1 MVTADQLY
9 RLTEEGRHDVQAKR
23 AFFRALLEAT
33 IYAHVAKDA
42 SPEDPPRLMKVW
54 HPGRGDYFM
63 PCYTD
68 AEKAYARADGIVG
81 VIGLPG
87 RTVLELSH
95 GCAMVVNPD
104 HYAVELYPNEID
116 ALLNGRPLA
125 DTGKF
130 LFAADAPIAFVP
142 PSIPF
147 DQLAATLILHL
158 ITEPDAEAAYAAEM
172 HVGTERVEVSLLV
185 EIIGP
190 VHAAERLVQTS
201 AHVIQPFV
209 ATVPMPIRLTSNLA
223 GNARLAAHSGARHIY
238 RRSDWID
245 PR

>member
-9 RLTEEGRHDVQAKR
+9 RLIEQGRHDVQAKR
-23 AFFRALLEAT
+23 AFFRALPEAT
-33 IYAHVAKDA
+33 MYAHVAKDA
-42 SPEDPPRLMKVW
+42 APEEPPRLIKVW
-54 HPGRGDYFM
+54 HPGRGQYFI

-68 AEKAYARADGIVG
+68 AEKANARADGIVG

-104 HYAVELYPNEID
+104 HYAVELYPNEIA

-125 DTGKF
+125 DAGKF
-130 LFAADAPIAFVP
+130 AFASDISLAFVP
-142 PSIPF
+142 PSIPL
-147 DQLAATLILHL
+147 DQLAASLILHL
-158 ITEPDAEAAYAAEM
+158 ITEPAAEAAYAAEM
-172 HVGTERVEVSLLV
+172 HAGNDPIEVSLLV

-190 VHAAERLVQTS
+190 PHAAERLVQTS
-201 AHVIQPFV
+201 AHVIQPVV
-209 ATVPMPIRLTSNLA
+209 ATVPMPIRLTGNQA
-223 GNARLAAHSGARHIY
+223 GNARLATHSSARQLY
-238 RRSDWID
+238 RRSDWVD